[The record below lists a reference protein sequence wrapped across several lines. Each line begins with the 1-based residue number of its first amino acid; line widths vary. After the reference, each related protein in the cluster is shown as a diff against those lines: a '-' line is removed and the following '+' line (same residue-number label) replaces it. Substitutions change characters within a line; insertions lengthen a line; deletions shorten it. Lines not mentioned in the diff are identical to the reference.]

1 MTKDDRASLRLIPL
15 IEQAATKHLPEAEQE
30 RIRRWIANRDP
41 AKLDINRLTAVYE
54 KIEKKI
60 RLTKADLAHP
70 GESLAY
76 ILPPR
81 QTIPLQELLHMI
93 PQIGDDAGKALPFF
107 ASLASFADAA
117 GGFFGVCQK
126 PVMFL
131 NDGQKKSPQ
140 YSGIPF
146 EPFRTIS
153 GLIHSNPQRAFT
165 IGLAVWPEN
174 PVGKPVENTG
184 EILLICEPNIT
195 DVEAREHK
203 AKYILKSRMCEML
216 KEIGSRVKHVWVNNK
231 RKERNNVGICLTL
244 ALEWM
249 VELVAGGVN
258 GLGIQRNDTQGTKT
272 LKRVKIGNPLKKQRV
287 KVKPR
292 YIFLLGPIITRY
304 DVVELK
310 HPLEKAED

>member
-1 MTKDDRASLRLIPL
+1 M
-15 IEQAATKHLPEAEQE
+15 
-30 RIRRWIANRDP
+30 
-41 AKLDINRLTAVYE
+41 
-54 KIEKKI
+54 
-60 RLTKADLAHP
+60 
-70 GESLAY
+70 
-76 ILPPR
+76 
-81 QTIPLQELLHMI
+81 
-93 PQIGDDAGKALPFF
+93 FF
-107 ASLASFADAA
+107 
-117 GGFFGVCQK
+117 
-126 PVMFL
+126 

-165 IGLAVWPEN
+165 IGLAVSPEN
-174 PVGKPVENTG
+174 PVGKPVEKWAKEPMHCNMMVLIHAPHVPGRRSTG

-216 KEIGSRVKHVWVNNK
+216 KEIGSSVKHVWANNK

-258 GLGIQRNDTQGTKT
+258 GLGIERNDTQGTKR
-272 LKRVKIGNPLKKQRV
+272 LKRVKIGNPLKKDSNVEYFLIGTPNGIECTTLMNDKGSKFGAEFETHQQGIKEEAKEGIKKDRKFGLSTKTRGMREKKRLTANSENNENTFFFSTRSRFGNAIPGWSRV
-287 KVKPR
+287 R
-292 YIFLLGPIITRY
+292 TR
-304 DVVELK
+304 VVAHFDDPSKLM
-310 HPLEKAED
+310 HNQGQN